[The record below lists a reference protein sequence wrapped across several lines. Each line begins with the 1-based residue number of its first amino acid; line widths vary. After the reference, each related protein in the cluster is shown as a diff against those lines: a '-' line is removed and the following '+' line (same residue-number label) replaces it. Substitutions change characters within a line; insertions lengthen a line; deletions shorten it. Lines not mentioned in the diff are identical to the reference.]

1 MTLQDTIGEGGRRGA
16 DSRGVREDSLERWS
30 SDTGGQAYQAER
42 QRIFPFEGGQG
53 KSEEV
58 IGALSQLE
66 FGSHHFCK
74 REPPTVSEKGDDA
87 SSVNLH
93 FFGGV
98 ESEEAELEGKEAFR
112 LQHQSKHQG
121 NI

>member
-74 REPPTVSEKGDDA
+74 RVG
-87 SSVNLH
+87 NL
-93 FFGGV
+93 
-98 ESEEAELEGKEAFR
+98 FR
-112 LQHQSKHQG
+112 LYMTQSPELQNKNG
-121 NI
+121 RS